1 MDTVP
6 PEPELVSEPMSGSWE
21 SLQLGVTST
30 QEHIHIRMNT
40 KSQSPTPLRHW
51 RWIVALAVII
61 TSGCSGINASKS
73 ISPLDF
79 LLPGLH
85 VKNDPAP
92 PARDNANDVVYVSL
106 AEHGD

>member
-1 MDTVP
+1 MK
-6 PEPELVSEPMSGSWE
+6 S
-21 SLQLGVTST
+21 
-30 QEHIHIRMNT
+30 N
-40 KSQSPTPLRHW
+40 SQSSAPLRHW
-51 RWIVALAVII
+51 RWIVALAVVV

-92 PARDNANDVVYVSL
+92 PAPDRVNEVVYVSL
-106 AEHGD
+106 AEQAD